1 MRALLAAGAVF
12 GLAALVAMMYLLVV
26 AVLNAYDKRKAWRLE
41 NDLHAAQVAILT
53 ALEDAE
59 EALRLD
65 EQSVPFLDSSTREML
80 EETAGDLR
88 QRYYKEQPDE

>member
-1 MRALLAAGAVF
+1 MRALMAAGAVLGF
-12 GLAALVAMMYLLVV
+12 AGLLSLSYLLVV

-80 EETAGDLR
+80 EETRRRERD
-88 QRYYKEQPDE
+88 D